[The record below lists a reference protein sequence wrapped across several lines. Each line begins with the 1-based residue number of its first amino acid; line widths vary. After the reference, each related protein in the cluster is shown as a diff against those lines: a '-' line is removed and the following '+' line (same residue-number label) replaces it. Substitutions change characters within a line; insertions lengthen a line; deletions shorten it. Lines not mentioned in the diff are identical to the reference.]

1 MLFADAGQSVASS
14 LFTSHKQTQLSSLN
28 TSTEVLLKRKNL
40 VPGWYQVLLVWTHR
54 DLVLSDAGEE
64 GRSLQ
69 ALAEMRMASSMAASS
84 PLPPSPL
91 RAGPKHSGRRI
102 SSRTTT
108 LAFSSTLSPTGE
120 TRCQLK
126 QDIVGACL
134 YPRAAMVQSVCEAH
148 SEQTTNM

>member
-1 MLFADAGQSVASS
+1 MVS
-14 LFTSHKQTQLSSLN
+14 
-28 TSTEVLLKRKNL
+28 
-40 VPGWYQVLLVWTHR
+40 HR

-69 ALAEMRMASSMAASS
+69 ALAEMWMASSMAASN

-108 LAFSSTLSPTGE
+108 LAFSSTLSPTGA

-126 QDIVGACL
+126 QDIVRACL
-134 YPRAAMVQSVCEAH
+134 YPRAAMVQSVWKAH
-148 SEQTTNM
+148 SEGTTVKSLLQPLGCLRQGGQRGQHSKSTDNMGSP